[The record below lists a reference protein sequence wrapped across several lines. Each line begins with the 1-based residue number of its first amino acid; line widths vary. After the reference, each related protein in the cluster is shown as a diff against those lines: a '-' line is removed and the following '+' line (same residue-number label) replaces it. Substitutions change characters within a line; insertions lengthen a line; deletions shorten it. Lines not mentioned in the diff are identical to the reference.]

1 MMQKYK
7 SEKLL
12 YFFGSCSR
20 LFKYCINSRRSTCVV
35 VVCILREA
43 GRQIFAE
50 NLHFATWQCQPTGKC
65 SSCAQFAH
73 APSNP
78 RRFQKATY
86 RRHSAATWGEYFYWL
101 SYQMTL
107 MMYLKHWCQQQQQMN
122 WNLKIEDDRSLL
134 RSFFGLCPKVLTSPS
149 SQVSALFPF
158 PTPIRFQRREPSFLA
173 WKLQTDKEN
182 VVKAWP
188 AIAAALIISFL
199 TRPNPFSMHSVT
211 FSLCC
216 SCGGTHD
223 QLL

>member
-7 SEKLL
+7 SETIV
-12 YFFGSCSR
+12 FFSVFLQSSFQILHQQQYSQYMCG
-20 LFKYCINSRRSTCVV
+20 
-35 VVCILREA
+35 VCICEAA

-107 MMYLKHWCQQQQQMN
+107 MMYLKHWCQRQQQMN